1 MEENGKATPEQIA
14 IWKHNYGDVY
24 EVNVEDKYCYLK
36 KPDRKTLS
44 FAATVGETD
53 PMKFNEIVLNNCW
66 ISGDETIKTND
77 ELFFAVVAKLNA
89 LIEVKSAE
97 IKKL

>member
-1 MEENGKATPEQIA
+1 
-14 IWKHNYGDVY
+14 
-24 EVNVEDKYCYLK
+24 
-36 KPDRKTLS
+36 
-44 FAATVGETD
+44 
-53 PMKFNEIVLNNCW
+53 MKFNEIVLNNCW

>member
-1 MEENGKATPEQIA
+1 MDENRKATPEQIA
-14 IWKHNYGDVY
+14 IWKHNHGDVY
-24 EVNVEDKYCYLK
+24 EVKVEDRYCYLK

-44 FAATVGETD
+44 FATTVGQSD

-66 ISGDETIKTND
+66 VSGDESIKTKD
-77 ELFFAVVAKLNA
+77 ELFFAVVAKLNE